1 MRSSR
6 FAPARSIP
14 TSPKGARF
22 HLDAARCLEHD
33 PTAMTNELHD
43 LSIAELA
50 NLIAARKL
58 SPLELVE
65 AGRAIFSC

>member
-1 MRSSR
+1 M
-6 FAPARSIP
+6 P
-14 TSPKGARF
+14 
-22 HLDAARCLEHD
+22 
-33 PTAMTNELHD
+33 TNELHD
-43 LSIAELA
+43 LSFAELA

>member
-1 MRSSR
+1 M
-6 FAPARSIP
+6 A
-14 TSPKGARF
+14 T
-22 HLDAARCLEHD
+22 
-33 PTAMTNELHD
+33 ELHD